1 MVGRL
6 VLVMAMVTA
15 VVEVITAGRVVGSG
29 SEDVWV
35 HGHVGGEVVLG
46 CEEEVLHSSCPST
59 CLWEGPGGV
68 FCSSEGEGCTQGGMA
83 ITYTTTSS
91 CSCSL
96 HITTAGEEHAGDWLC
111 VLSRGNTTKLEEEE
125 EMVVVGT
132 VVSLAGGNSKLLVQ
146 LAVLAVGTMAATLA
160 IFTGTLLLRAA
171 CARWACSTSKHV
183 YKQTP

>member
-46 CEEEVLHSSCPST
+46 CVEEVLHSSCPST

-111 VLSRGNTTKLEEEE
+111 VLSNFTQANTSMEAMVAQVRLTLTSSTRVPPSPCCGESRGTTS
-125 EMVVVGT
+125 G
-132 VVSLAGGNSKLLVQ
+132 SDWWS
-146 LAVLAVGTMAATLA
+146 
-160 IFTGTLLLRAA
+160 
-171 CARWACSTSKHV
+171 
-183 YKQTP
+183 